1 MMSGFMRRCI
11 TQGGSW
17 HGLGPGAAMSLCVL
31 FAGCG
36 GYESNF
42 SCKGYPDQATC
53 ESVSEAYEK
62 RFAAGQKVT
71 QYTKDQKD
79 ASHDTSGNSGPGQ
92 APSPMVFSG
101 KPDSAVGKPVITPAS
116 ALRVTVF
123 PWKDT
128 KKRLHDQSR
137 HYLIVDEPDFIFG
150 HMTQGVSPGS
160 SSGHGKDLYPRMGR
174 MVEKRD
180 GKRNSSGN
188 AAVNAMTENIPEAG
202 QRAAPMP
209 VNPLGSGGI
218 MPQGFPQLPQSGGAA
233 NYLTDDGQLPPQ

>member
-1 MMSGFMRRCI
+1 MMSGYIRRYI
-11 TQGGSW
+11 ARGESWYSLGS
-17 HGLGPGAAMSLCVL
+17 GAAMGLSVL
-31 FAGCG
+31 LAGCG

-62 RFAAGQKVT
+62 RFSAGQKVT
-71 QYTKDQKD
+71 QYTKDQKGVGQ
-79 ASHDTSGNSGPGQ
+79 DTSSSSGPGQ
-92 APSPMVFSG
+92 VTPPMIFSG
-101 KPDSAVGKPVITPAS
+101 KPDSAIGKPVITPVS

-150 HMTQGVSPGS
+150 HTAQGVSAGS

-180 GKRNSSGN
+180 GKRTPSGN
-188 AAVNAMTENIPEAG
+188 AAANAMTENVPEVG
-202 QRAAPMP
+202 QRSAPMS

-218 MPQGFPQLPQSGGAA
+218 MPQGFPQLPQTGAS
-233 NYLTDDGQLPPQ
+233 NYLTDDGPLPPQ

>member
-1 MMSGFMRRCI
+1 MMSGYMRRYI
-11 TQGGSW
+11 TRGGPW
-17 HGLGPGAAMSLCVL
+17 HGLGSGAAMGVCVL
-31 FAGCG
+31 MAGCG

-79 ASHDTSGNSGPGQ
+79 AAQNTSVSAGPGQ
-92 APSPMVFSG
+92 APPPMIFSG
-101 KPDSAVGKPVITPAS
+101 KPDSVIGKPVITPAS

-137 HYLIVDEPDFIFG
+137 HYLIVDEPDFTFG
-150 HMTQGVSPGS
+150 HVTQGGVVGQVQGMARICIREWGEWS
-160 SSGHGKDLYPRMGR
+160 RNETGR
-174 MVEKRD
+174 EVQLGM
-180 GKRNSSGN
+180 
-188 AAVNAMTENIPEAG
+188 
-202 QRAAPMP
+202 QRRTP
-209 VNPLGSGGI
+209 
-218 MPQGFPQLPQSGGAA
+218 
-233 NYLTDDGQLPPQ
+233 

>member
-1 MMSGFMRRCI
+1 MMSGYMRRYI
-11 TQGGSW
+11 TRGGSW
-17 HGLGPGAAMSLCVL
+17 HGLGSGVAISVCVL
-31 FAGCG
+31 LAACG

-62 RFAAGQKVT
+62 RFAAGQRAT

-79 ASHDTSGNSGPGQ
+79 AAQDTNASSGPGQ
-92 APSPMVFSG
+92 APPPMVFSG

-150 HMTQGVSPGS
+150 HMAQGVSAGS

-180 GKRNSSGN
+180 GKRSPNGN
-188 AAVNAMTENIPEAG
+188 AAANAMTENIPEIG
-202 QRAAPMP
+202 QRSSPMP
-209 VNPLGSGGI
+209 GNPLGSGGI
-218 MPQGFPQLPQSGGAA
+218 MPQGVPQLPQPGGA
-233 NYLTDDGQLPPQ
+233 NYLTEDGPLPPQ

>member
-1 MMSGFMRRCI
+1 MMSGYMRRYI
-11 TQGGSW
+11 TRGGSW
-17 HGLGPGAAMSLCVL
+17 HGLGSGVAISVCVL
-31 FAGCG
+31 LAACG

-62 RFAAGQKVT
+62 RFAAGQRAT

-79 ASHDTSGNSGPGQ
+79 AAQDTNASSGPGQ
-92 APSPMVFSG
+92 APPPMVFSG
-101 KPDSAVGKPVITPAS
+101 KPDSAIGKPVITPAS

-150 HMTQGVSPGS
+150 HMAQGVSAGS

-180 GKRNSSGN
+180 GKRSPNGN
-188 AAVNAMTENIPEAG
+188 AAANAMTENIPEIG
-202 QRAAPMP
+202 QRSSPMP
-209 VNPLGSGGI
+209 GNPLGSGGT
-218 MPQGFPQLPQSGGAA
+218 MPQGVPQLPQPGGA
-233 NYLTDDGQLPPQ
+233 NYLTDDGPLPPQ

>member
-1 MMSGFMRRCI
+1 MMSGYMRRYI
-11 TQGGSW
+11 TRGGSW
-17 HGLGPGAAMSLCVL
+17 HGLGSGVAISVCVL
-31 FAGCG
+31 LAGCG

-62 RFAAGQKVT
+62 RFAAGQRAT

-79 ASHDTSGNSGPGQ
+79 AAQNTSVSAGPGQ
-92 APSPMVFSG
+92 APPPMIFSG
-101 KPDSAVGKPVITPAS
+101 KPDSVIGKPVITPAS

-150 HMTQGVSPGS
+150 HMAQGVSAGS

-180 GKRNSSGN
+180 GKRSPNGN
-188 AAVNAMTENIPEAG
+188 AAANAMTENIPEIG
-202 QRAAPMP
+202 QRSSPMP
-209 VNPLGSGGI
+209 GNPLGSGGI
-218 MPQGFPQLPQSGGAA
+218 MPQGVPQLPQPGGA
-233 NYLTDDGQLPPQ
+233 NYLTDDGPLPPQ

>member
-1 MMSGFMRRCI
+1 MAR
-11 TQGGSW
+11 
-17 HGLGPGAAMSLCVL
+17 LGPWGSYGPVCPL
-31 FAGCG
+31 AGCG

-79 ASHDTSGNSGPGQ
+79 ASHDTSGQ
-92 APSPMVFSG
+92 AQGLVRPRPPMVFSG

-150 HMTQGVSPGS
+150 HMAQGVSPGS

-180 GKRNSSGN
+180 GKRNSQWERGGERHDGEHSGS
-188 AAVNAMTENIPEAG
+188 
-202 QRAAPMP
+202 RAA
-209 VNPLGSGGI
+209 LGADARESSWFWRHHAAG
-218 MPQGFPQLPQSGGAA
+218 LSAAPQSGGA

>member
-1 MMSGFMRRCI
+1 MISGYRRHYI
-11 TQGGSW
+11 TQAGSW
-17 HGLGPGAAMSLCVL
+17 HGWGAGAAMGMCVL
-31 FAGCG
+31 LGGCG

-62 RFAAGQKVT
+62 RFAAGEKVR
-71 QYTKDQKD
+71 QYTKDPKD
-79 ASHDTSGNSGPGQ
+79 AVQDTSGSSGPGQ
-92 APSPMVFSG
+92 APPPIVFSG
-101 KPDSAVGKPVITPAS
+101 KPDSAIGKPVITPAS
-116 ALRVTVF
+116 ALRVTIF

-188 AAVNAMTENIPEAG
+188 AAVNAMTENIPEVG
-202 QRAAPMP
+202 QRSAPMP

-218 MPQGFPQLPQSGGAA
+218 MPQGFPQLPQSGGA

>member
-1 MMSGFMRRCI
+1 MMSGYMRRYI
-11 TQGGSW
+11 TRGGPW
-17 HGLGPGAAMSLCVL
+17 HGLGSGAAMGVCVL
-31 FAGCG
+31 MAGCG

-79 ASHDTSGNSGPGQ
+79 AAQNTSVSAGPGQ
-92 APSPMVFSG
+92 APPPMIFSG
-101 KPDSAVGKPVITPAS
+101 KPDSVIGKPVITPAS

-137 HYLIVDEPDFIFG
+137 HYLIVDEPDFTFG
-150 HMTQGVSPGS
+150 HVTQGGGGGA

-180 GKRNSSGN
+180 GKRSPTGN
-188 AAVNAMTENIPEAG
+188 AATNAMTENIPEVG
-202 QRAAPMP
+202 QRSAPMP
-209 VNPLGSGGI
+209 GNPLGSGGI
-218 MPQGFPQLPQSGGAA
+218 MPQGFPQLPQSGGA
-233 NYLTDDGQLPPQ
+233 NYLTDDGPLPPQ